1 MEVLAVG
8 PLPVASLLWQPRP
21 GAWMFTFVCKATF
34 VLRPGESPLA
44 PEQEALLEA
53 DAHWRDDPAFSL
65 YASTD
70 IVPIRPRVDVVL
82 VGHAFAPGQALV
94 RSLVARLA
102 IAEIDKSIEVVCD
115 RSVTKD
121 GAAREG
127 QPFARM
133 PLLWER
139 AAGGADTVNAVGA
152 AAGARDAYGARRLP
166 NLVPPGTV
174 VSGPDDVVEPIGF
187 GPVAPSWLARRSK
200 LGRHAAAFASGE
212 WQRSPLPADIDASY
226 FNAAP
231 PDQQLAALRGD
242 ERLVLENL
250 HPEHP
255 HLATRLAGER
265 PQAFVERP
273 GQAPQ
278 PVAMRADLL
287 WIHTD
292 RAVCALTWRG
302 QIPLAHPHD
311 AGVVRIGLVSAPA
324 SAPISSARRESEP
337 GEAREVPSSPR
348 SSDPGARAARGAVR
362 VELAANSLG
371 ETVPTTGAGGV
382 ALPFVTPAGA
392 PQPSQAAKSAFQRFA
407 GMPFVASPA
416 VAPPAVAP
424 PAVALS
430 AGAPASGAPTS
441 VASAAAA
448 SLAIAPT
455 SVTPPAVAPTS
466 VVPPAVTPAAVAPP
480 AVAPTSVAPAAVALP
495 AVAPMSVAPVA
506 VAPAAVAPPAAVPR
520 PAVVP
525 PAAESPWAAGASRAP
540 GAPAPTF
547 GSAAVQAQASPAP
560 PVVPPRSDAAPAP
573 ARPSSVRAP
582 ATARSSASEIVHLL
596 WYDPESVPRVRRQ
609 PSFRPLLEELDERP
623 IDREADEPALAK
635 DPMAVE
641 DRREVFEIIARAS
654 ATDAEGTQEAVV
666 DAVREGGKFVPP
678 VCLLAGELIFHFDE
692 LETLKATVTAAAP
705 LAGNDEQLKAAVV
718 AAQDFLKLPDL
729 RCAPSVAE
737 GLTTRIKE
745 ALDGKRGAPPGYLKA
760 QTERVLLDQR
770 HYQKRPVLG
779 GPHLRA
785 LLQPSGSSQQIPAYL
800 PEALAQQLPLY
811 QRFRSR
817 LVAELHLQVDQS
829 ESHAVALRVLAL
841 ARVAPLPARR

>member
-34 VLRPGESPLA
+34 ALRPGESPLA

-65 YASTD
+65 FASTD

-82 VGHAFAPGQALV
+82 VGHAFAPGQAPV

-115 RSVTKD
+115 RTFMKD
-121 GAAREG
+121 GAPRGG

-139 AAGGADTVNAVGA
+139 AAGGADTVNAVGV
-152 AAGARDAYGARRLP
+152 AAGARDAYGGRRLP

-187 GPVAPSWLARRSK
+187 GPVAPSWPARRSK

-292 RAVCALTWRG
+292 RAVCAMTWRG

-362 VELAANSLG
+362 VELAASSLG

-392 PQPSQAAKSAFQRFA
+392 PQPSPAAKSAFQRFA

-416 VAPPAVAP
+416 VAPPPV
-424 PAVALS
+424 
-430 AGAPASGAPTS
+430 APASGAPTS

-448 SLAIAPT
+448 SLAIAPA
-455 SVTPPAVAPTS
+455 S
-466 VVPPAVTPAAVAPP
+466 VAPP
-480 AVAPTSVAPAAVALP
+480 AVAPTSVTPGAVALP
-495 AVAPMSVAPVA
+495 AVAPTSAPAV
-506 VAPAAVAPPAAVPR
+506 VAPAAITP

-525 PAAESPWAAGASRAP
+525 PAAVVPSAAESPWAAGASRAH
-540 GAPAPTF
+540 GAPAPTV

-560 PVVPPRSDAAPAP
+560 SVVPPRPDGAPAP
-573 ARPSSVRAP
+573 ARPSSAKAP
-582 ATARSSASEIVHLL
+582 AGARSSAPEIVHLL

-609 PSFRPLLEELDERP
+609 PAFRPLLEELDERP
-623 IDREADEPALAK
+623 IDREADGPALAK

-641 DRREVFEIIARAS
+641 DHREVFEIITRAS

-705 LAGNDEQLKAAVV
+705 LAGNDEQLKAAVA